1 MSNDHARRSSRPGGP
16 PSPEHG
22 SPRSARSAPRP
33 RPSPAAVRLGVAG
46 FLALALAAC
55 GGGSGDSAPAPAP
68 PGGPGDGS
76 SPTAPGTPPAGPGG
90 APGGGARDTAGA
102 DLSRTGTPV
111 PRNAVDPT
119 TLPLVSNAGRA
130 RAAGLP
136 GLGVVYEITENQGG
150 DSDVACTTDVGA
162 QYGSC
167 SIANLHVAD
176 PNGELANGA
185 WQLWFH
191 SLRRILRVDSD
202 EFTLTHVNG
211 DLYRLEPADGF
222 TGIASGPDGAVTSV
236 RLVNEFSMRV
246 ESDFLPRYWLVRD
259 GQEPR
264 LLPNTDEE
272 TDESRYAMPIT
283 GDNRNEY
290 NGDPRVVATPA
301 TRFADNAGTASRAAG
316 LDARAVQSR
325 IVPTP
330 REIAVGAGDLNIA
343 GGFSFAGT
351 ELSAGAVAALEAR
364 QATFAPQGAAVPLT
378 ATLDPSLAPGTHTL
392 DVTASGIRVAG
403 HDDEALFHGAQSLLG
418 LVRPG
423 TPTIPTVSIVD
434 GPRFA
439 HRGMHADV
447 ARNFHDVAT
456 IERLLDQM
464 AAYKLNVL
472 HLHLSDDE
480 GWRLEI
486 PALPEL
492 TSVGGRRAFARDA
505 DGALSEA
512 DGLMPLFGS
521 GPFDT
526 NRGSGHFSR
535 ADFVRLLRHATARH
549 VRVVP
554 EFDMPGHARAAVVAM
569 RARAANLGTPT
580 STDVRIDDPD
590 DASRYLTVQY
600 YDDGILNPCVPGT
613 YAFIETVVGE
623 VRAMYDEAGAPLDA
637 WHMGGDEALNV
648 YRGPGYGPPFYDA
661 FDASDWDLP
670 WARSPACEAYVRAT
684 AGVDSRDDLERH
696 FVERVSAIVA
706 NAGIPTLYAWHEI
719 VETIPSEALATTGS
733 GVTYWGSVTRGRST
747 VEALNGFAG
756 LGHEIVL
763 SAPDFLYFDFPEEIH
778 PEERG
783 QYWATRAT
791 SVEKLFAFAP
801 ENLPQNAERS
811 GRQRRAGLDGTG
823 RGLATAARRPAGA
836 ALDGADEDAR
846 AVRLHGLSA
855 PARPR
860 RARLAPRA
868 PGSSTTTRRR
878 RSRAAAVSSTRTRS
892 TPTTRR
898 SPPPS
903 DRRNCRSSTPRAS
916 PTASPSPARR
926 RRTARS
932 T

>member
-1 MSNDHARRSSRPGGP
+1 M
-16 PSPEHG
+16 
-22 SPRSARSAPRP
+22 
-33 RPSPAAVRLGVAG
+33 
-46 FLALALAAC
+46 
-55 GGGSGDSAPAPAP
+55 
-68 PGGPGDGS
+68 
-76 SPTAPGTPPAGPGG
+76 
-90 APGGGARDTAGA
+90 
-102 DLSRTGTPV
+102 
-111 PRNAVDPT
+111 
-119 TLPLVSNAGRA
+119 
-130 RAAGLP
+130 
-136 GLGVVYEITENQGG
+136 
-150 DSDVACTTDVGA
+150 
-162 QYGSC
+162 
-167 SIANLHVAD
+167 
-176 PNGELANGA
+176 
-185 WQLWFH
+185 
-191 SLRRILRVDSD
+191 
-202 EFTLTHVNG
+202 
-211 DLYRLEPADGF
+211 
-222 TGIASGPDGAVTSV
+222 
-236 RLVNEFSMRV
+236 
-246 ESDFLPRYWLVRD
+246 
-259 GQEPR
+259 
-264 LLPNTDEE
+264 
-272 TDESRYAMPIT
+272 
-283 GDNRNEY
+283 
-290 NGDPRVVATPA
+290 
-301 TRFADNAGTASRAAG
+301 
-316 LDARAVQSR
+316 
-325 IVPTP
+325 
-330 REIAVGAGDLNIA
+330 
-343 GGFSFAGT
+343 
-351 ELSAGAVAALEAR
+351 
-364 QATFAPQGAAVPLT
+364 
-378 ATLDPSLAPGTHTL
+378 
-392 DVTASGIRVAG
+392 TASGIRVAG

-670 WARSPACEAYVRAT
+670 WARSPACEAYIRAT

-801 ENLPQNAERS
+801 ENLPQNAERTVDS
-811 GRQRRAGLDGTG
+811 AGRDWTGQGAGSRPPLVGLQGQLWTELTRTPEQFDYMAYPRLLALAERAWHRAPWELDYDPSATFTRGGGLVD
-823 RGLATAARRPAGA
+823 AN
-836 ALDGADEDAR
+836 ALDGDYALFAAALGQKELPKLDAAGIAYR
-846 AVRLHGLSA
+846 IPVPGASTANGALDMNVAYPGLPLEHSTDGTSFTPWAPGA
-855 PARPR
+855 PASATFV
-860 RARLAPRA
+860 RARSADGTRA
-868 PGSSTTTRRR
+868 GR
-878 RSRAAAVSSTRTRS
+878 
-892 TPTTRR
+892 
-898 SPPPS
+898 S
-903 DRRNCRSSTPRAS
+903 DRIE
-916 PTASPSPARR
+916 
-926 RRTARS
+926 
-932 T
+932 